1 MCTGNKFILYT
12 IFLKSNGY
20 WGEGECPSLEEN
32 LLGHWGKIDI
42 GRGVLFSIGFWETNQ
57 LSPDKGLAIL
67 NNMNIWSF
75 ILSVLKNARNRSYRQ
90 MSITNNMEI
99 LKEKLINA
107 LIIQRQLQVKVFYS
121 LMNNSK
127 WKLSFRERRPRMS
140 CCWDKILDRVNQ

>member
-1 MCTGNKFILYT
+1 MERTWILGRGWMPVSERKPFRGQ
-12 IFLKSNGY
+12 IN
-20 WGEGECPSLEEN
+20 
-32 LLGHWGKIDI
+32 IR
-42 GRGVLFSIGFWETNQ
+42 RGVLFTIGFWETNQ